1 MKSLNFFK
9 QGSPYYSFRWFVVTV
24 FIMAGWLAY
33 ADYTGWRIFS
43 FNNQQTWSASGPGGH
58 K

>member
-1 MKSLNFFK
+1 MKINFLK
-9 QGSPYYSFRWFVVTV
+9 EDSPLYPVRWLVIIATV
-24 FIMAGWLAY
+24 LSCWLAY

-43 FNNQQTWSASGPGGH
+43 FGQQQWSASGPGGH

>member
-1 MKSLNFFK
+1 MKIDFWNNE
-9 QGSPYYSFRWFVVTV
+9 SPLKPLRWFIIIVLALS
-24 FIMAGWLAY
+24 IWLAY

-43 FNNQQTWSASGPGGH
+43 FGGQKQWNASGPGGH